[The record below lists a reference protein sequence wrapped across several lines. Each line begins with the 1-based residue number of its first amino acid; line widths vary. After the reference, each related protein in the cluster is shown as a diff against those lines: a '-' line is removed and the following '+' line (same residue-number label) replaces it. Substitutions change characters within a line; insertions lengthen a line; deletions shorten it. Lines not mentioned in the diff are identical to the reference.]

1 LHVLW
6 RHAFVNGVPLTDS
19 DFNRYHAFDPSR
31 QPSFCQDSTRLS
43 VPFLASVDD
52 RATLVSRYVPLT
64 WRDNTPDTFALTKG
78 TREMG
83 CSWAIGELLP
93 PDRRTRLAR
102 RWFALFKATAD
113 TRYKY
118 FGSGTNWRNARL
130 CPFSTYVPRL
140 RRRPGRR
147 QLSQRTFP
155 QTTMLSQ
162 TSPAICP
169 SKLAQQRYQ
178 LRISLSPC
186 PIGHA

>member
-1 LHVLW
+1 MHVLW

-43 VPFLASVDD
+43 VPFLVSVDD

-64 WRDNTPDTFALTKG
+64 GRDNTPDTFALTKG

-83 CSWAIGELLP
+83 CSWAIDELLP

-118 FGSGTNWRNARL
+118 CGSGTNWRNARL
-130 CPFSTYVPRL
+130 SPFSTYVPDFGGDLAVANFRSGPS
-140 RRRPGRR
+140 RRPPCFRKPH
-147 QLSQRTFP
+147 QR
-155 QTTMLSQ
+155 SVRAN
-162 TSPAICP
+162 SPSNDTNYA
-169 SKLAQQRYQ
+169 
-178 LRISLSPC
+178 SP
-186 PIGHA
+186 